1 MECIKI
7 EMEDKRMTNLEKYRN
22 VFMETFSLEQD
33 FDVENLKFQQIQEWD
48 SVGHMDL
55 IASLE
60 DEFEIMFE
68 TDEIIGLDSYA
79 KGIEVLRDHEVEI

>member
-1 MECIKI
+1 
-7 EMEDKRMTNLEKYRN
+7 MTNLEKYRN
-22 VFMETFSLEQD
+22 VFMETFSLEED

-55 IASLE
+55 VASLE

-68 TDEIIGLDSYA
+68 TDEIIGLNSYA

>member
-1 MECIKI
+1 
-7 EMEDKRMTNLEKYRN
+7 MTNLDKYRN
-22 VFMETFSLEQD
+22 VFMEIFSLTDD

-60 DEFEIMFE
+60 DEFDIMFDTE
-68 TDEIIGLDSYA
+68 EIIGLNSYA
-79 KGIEVLRDHEVEI
+79 RGIEMLKEHDIEF

>member
-1 MECIKI
+1 
-7 EMEDKRMTNLEKYRN
+7 MTNLEKYKN
-22 VFMETFSLEQD
+22 VFMETFSLEED
-33 FDVENLKFQQIQEWD
+33 FDVEKLKFQQIQEWD

>member
-1 MECIKI
+1 
-7 EMEDKRMTNLEKYRN
+7 MTNLEKYRN
-22 VFMETFSLEQD
+22 VFMETFSLEED
-33 FDVENLKFQQIQEWD
+33 FDVEKLKFQQIQEWD

-79 KGIEVLRDHEVEI
+79 KGIEVLRDHQVEI

>member
-1 MECIKI
+1 
-7 EMEDKRMTNLEKYRN
+7 MTNLDKYRN
-22 VFMETFSLEQD
+22 VFVETFSLADD

-60 DEFEIMFE
+60 DEFDIMFDTE
-68 TDEIIGLDSYA
+68 EIIGLNSYERGIGML
-79 KGIEVLRDHEVEI
+79 KEHGIEF